1 MEKMESEAKIDACR
15 CGRLKREAGIEPASS
30 SFLRNLVFRRGD
42 QLKAQILR
50 PLCEPFEKALLVLFF
65 IALLT
70 NIRVF
75 MSKLAGLFQIMGIAK
90 EMLKKTV
97 VRNPGA
103 GVADVVAKGQAEV
116 GITFTSEMIVSK
128 GV

>member
-1 MEKMESEAKIDACR
+1 MEQTESEKKMD
-15 CGRLKREAGIEPASS
+15 GRNALNVRRDTGIEPATS

-42 QLKAQILR
+42 QLKTQILR

-75 MSKLAGLFQIMGIAK
+75 MSKLHHAVNKDSDF
-90 EMLKKTV
+90 
-97 VRNPGA
+97 
-103 GVADVVAKGQAEV
+103 
-116 GITFTSEMIVSK
+116 VSCSDDAFRLS
-128 GV
+128 